1 MVNQLYMK
9 KTFKDVKPGDTIYS
23 VYFHQATT
31 RITKLTVDSTEERC
45 GKIKI
50 FLKPSGYIYVSPKC
64 SYERERDYFWRGAWF
79 TTLEE
84 AQKECKTMASNRIK
98 ELKEEIKKAN
108 FKLRKWEGHKA
119 ALDEGVFNIK

>member
-1 MVNQLYMK
+1 MTNNMK

-31 RITKLTVDSTEERC
+31 RIAKLTVDNTEERC
-45 GKIKI
+45 GRIKI
-50 FLKPSGYIYVSPKC
+50 FLKPSCHIYVSPEF
-64 SYERERDYFWRGAWF
+64 SYKIERGIFWRGGWF

-84 AQKECKTMASNRIK
+84 AQEECKTMASNRIK